1 MKKSLLAL
9 ATIGAFAGA
18 AHAQSSVT
26 VYGVLD
32 TGVVSTKAD
41 TNSSSG
47 NSYVTQSAVTGGG
60 VASTSRLGFRGRE
73 DLGGGVA
80 AEFVIETALMNAS
93 TSAASSSSPI
103 FSTSATSGNR
113 QAFVALSSKSLG
125 TASIGY
131 QYTFTHTTALQG
143 DPFGGLNLPGQPL
156 VAVTLTGMA
165 ASAAVM
171 NNATAVQPGGT
182 TGATTGAT
190 GSNADYASRSSAVIY
205 TLPTMAGLTA
215 RFSYSLNGG
224 ESVATTGLATPSRND
239 ALGAQLNYVIGK
251 FGASASYVAAVQA
264 TTAYGAV
271 ATTDDRRINN
281 TRITANYDFGVIRA
295 YATYGLDTITHTA
308 DGATGNGAK
317 DVRNQNTQVGL
328 LAPIGNNVNV
338 RASYSTGKYT
348 LGTTAGG
355 TGYGVERNQVGMQV
369 GANYLLSKRTD
380 LYAAYGQ
387 FIRQNTTATVD
398 NKDTGFALGVRHTF

>member
-9 ATIGAFAGA
+9 AAMGAFAGA

-26 VYGVLD
+26 VYGILD

-41 TNSSSG
+41 TSG
-47 NSYVTQSAVTGGG
+47 GTAVTQSAVVGGG

-80 AEFVIETALMNAS
+80 AEFVLESALLNAA
-93 TSAASSSSPI
+93 TSAASSSSPL
-103 FSTSATSGNR
+103 FSTSATSGAR

-165 ASAAVM
+165 ASSAVM

-182 TGATTGAT
+182 SATTGAT
-190 GSNADYASRSSAVIY
+190 GTNSDYASRSQAVIY
-205 TLPTMAGLTA
+205 SLPTIAGITA
-215 RFSYSLNGG
+215 RVSYSLNGG
-224 ESVATTGLATPSRND
+224 ESIASNGISTPSRND
-239 ALGAQLNYVIGK
+239 ALGAQLNYTIGK

-264 TTAYGAV
+264 TTAYGIN

-281 TRITANYDFGVIRA
+281 TRITANYDAGIIRA
-295 YATYGLDTITHTA
+295 YVTYGLDTIDHTA
-308 DGATGNGAK
+308 QAATGNGQK
-317 DVRNQNTQVGL
+317 DVRNQNTQVAVLVPAGS
-328 LAPIGNNVNV
+328 NVNF

-355 TGYGVERNQVGMQV
+355 SGYGVERNQTGMQV

-387 FIRQNTTATVD
+387 FSRQNTTAAAD

>member
-9 ATIGAFAGA
+9 AAMGAFAGA

-26 VYGVLD
+26 VYGILD
-32 TGVVSTKAD
+32 TGVVSTKTDVTGGTA
-41 TNSSSG
+41 
-47 NSYVTQSAVTGGG
+47 VTQSAVQGGG
-60 VASTSRLGFRGRE
+60 VASTSRLGFRGIE

-80 AEFVIETALMNAS
+80 AEFVLESALLNAA
-93 TSAASSSSPI
+93 TSGASSSSPL
-103 FSTSATSGNR
+103 FSTSATSGTR

-131 QYTFTHTTALQG
+131 QYTFTHTTSLQG

-156 VAVTLTGMA
+156 VAVTLTGIA

-182 TGATTGAT
+182 SATTGAT
-190 GSNADYASRSSAVIY
+190 GSNADYASRSQAVIY
-205 TLPTMAGLTA
+205 SLPTIAGITA
-215 RFSYSLNGG
+215 RVSYSLNGG
-224 ESVATTGLATPSRND
+224 ESMASNGISTPSRND
-239 ALGAQLNYVIGK
+239 ALGAQLNYTIGK

-264 TTAYGAV
+264 TTAYGIN

-281 TRITANYDFGVIRA
+281 TRITANYDAGIIRA
-295 YATYGLDTITHTA
+295 YVTYGLDTIDHTA
-308 DGATGNGAK
+308 QAATGNGQK
-317 DVRNQNTQVGL
+317 DVRNQNTQVAVLVPAGS
-328 LAPIGNNVNV
+328 NVNF

-355 TGYGVERNQVGMQV
+355 TGYGVERNQTGMQV

-387 FIRQNTTATVD
+387 FIRQNTTAAAD
-398 NKDTGFALGVRHTF
+398 NKDTGYAVGVRHTF

>member
-9 ATIGAFAGA
+9 AAMGAFAGA

-26 VYGVLD
+26 VYGILD

-41 TNSSSG
+41 TFG
-47 NSYVTQSAVTGGG
+47 GTAVTQSAVTGGG
-60 VASTSRLGFRGRE
+60 VSSTSRLGFRGRE

-80 AEFVIETALMNAS
+80 AEFVLESALLNAS
-93 TSAASSSSPI
+93 TSAASSASPL
-103 FSTSATSGNR
+103 FSTSGTSGAR

-171 NNATAVQPGGT
+171 NNATAVQPGGS

-190 GSNADYASRSSAVIY
+190 GTNADYASRSSAVIY

-215 RFSYSLNGG
+215 RVSYSLNGG
-224 ESVATTGLATPSRND
+224 ESIAANGISTPSRND
-239 ALGAQLNYVIGK
+239 ALGAMLNYTIGK
-251 FGASASYVAAVQA
+251 FGATASYVAAVQA
-264 TTAYGAV
+264 TTAYGINAS
-271 ATTDDRRINN
+271 TDDRRINN
-281 TRITANYDFGVIRA
+281 TRITANYDFGMIRA
-295 YATYGLDTITHTA
+295 YATYGLDTIAHTA
-308 DGATGNGAK
+308 DAAAGNGQK
-317 DVRNQNTQVGL
+317 DVRNQSTQVAVLVPVGS
-328 LAPIGNNVNV
+328 NVNF

-355 TGYGVERNQVGMQV
+355 ASYGVERNQVGMQV

-387 FIRQNTTATVD
+387 FSRQNTTAAAD

>member
-9 ATIGAFAGA
+9 AAMGAFAGTA
-18 AHAQSSVT
+18 QAQSSVT

-41 TNSSSG
+41 TTG
-47 NSYVTQSAVTGGG
+47 GTAVTQSAVTGGG

-80 AEFVIETALMNAS
+80 AEFVLETALMNAS
-93 TSAASSSSPI
+93 TSAASSASPL
-103 FSTSATSGNR
+103 FSTSGTSGNR

-131 QYTFTHTTALQG
+131 QYTFTHSTALQG

-156 VAVTLTGMA
+156 VAITLTGIA

-171 NNATAVQPGGT
+171 SNATAVQPGGT
-182 TGATTGAT
+182 SATTGGT
-190 GSNADYASRSSAVIY
+190 GSNSDYASRSSAVIY

-215 RFSYSLNGG
+215 RVSYSLNGG
-224 ESVATTGLATPSRND
+224 ESIASTGISTPSRND
-239 ALGAQLNYVIGK
+239 AFGAQLNYVIGK

-264 TTAYGAV
+264 TTAYGIN

-281 TRITANYDFGVIRA
+281 TRITANYDFGIIRA

-308 DGATGNGAK
+308 DAAAGNGQK

-328 LAPIGNNVNV
+328 LVPVGNNVNV

-387 FIRQNTTATVD
+387 FSRQNTTAAAD
-398 NKDTGFALGVRHTF
+398 NKDIGYAVGVRHTF

>member
-9 ATIGAFAGA
+9 AAMGAFAGT

-41 TNSSSG
+41 TTG
-47 NSYVTQSAVTGGG
+47 GTAVTQSAVTGGG

-80 AEFVIETALMNAS
+80 AEFVLETALMNAS
-93 TSAASSSSPI
+93 TSAASSASPL
-103 FSTSATSGNR
+103 FSTSGTSGNR

-156 VAVTLTGMA
+156 VAVTLTGIKN
-165 ASAAVM
+165 SAAVL

-182 TGATTGAT
+182 SDTNGAT
-190 GSNADYASRSSAVIY
+190 GTNSDYASRSQAVIY

-215 RFSYSLNGG
+215 RVSYSLNGG
-224 ESVATTGLATPSRND
+224 ESIASTGISTPSRND
-239 ALGAQLNYVIGK
+239 AFGAQLNYVIGK

-264 TTAYGAV
+264 TTAYGIN

-281 TRITANYDFGVIRA
+281 TRITANYDFGIIRA

-308 DGATGNGAK
+308 DAATGNATK
-317 DVRNQNTQVGL
+317 DVRNQNTQVAL
-328 LAPIGNNVNV
+328 LVPVGNNVNV

-348 LGTTAGG
+348 LGTTSAS
-355 TGYGVERNQVGMQV
+355 GYGVERNQVGMQV

-387 FIRQNTTATVD
+387 FSRQNTTAAAD
-398 NKDTGFALGVRHTF
+398 NKDTGYAVGVRHTF